1 MRVPHAGVG
10 AVKVNVHF
18 NQFGQI
24 VSVVEV
30 HDGGGDNPPAG
41 VFVPPGV
48 RTLETQLERDDPLI
62 LLHTGHTV
70 DVRGATPKLV
80 RIERPGRGQK
90 A

>member
-1 MRVPHAGVG
+1 VG

-41 VFVPPGV
+41 VFVSPGLG
-48 RTLETQLERDDPLI
+48 TLEAKLDGDDPLI
-62 LLHTGHTV
+62 VLHAGHTV
-70 DVRGATPKLV
+70 DIRGAKPKLV
-80 RIERPGRGQK
+80 RIERPRRGQK